1 MAKSHYK
8 ARLAGNF
15 IQLVDLVTILIIM
28 VCLQEY
34 LSSGQPPDLKGLIQI
49 TFSFWYFVTLI
60 GLVFLWRY
68 IFMIMDMY
76 EFRRAEGW
84 GKRIG
89 RVFLACS
96 VGVIV
101 LIGTSFLLGV
111 KGVRGES
118 AFLLWAW
125 AVGTFV
131 IIRSAVFIILKVI
144 RSRGRNLLNIVII
157 GLNERSRSMSRRLK
171 DSRQGFNILGF
182 FDDLASIRVNDN
194 HDGLPFL
201 GTLST
206 FGNYVSREAIDQV
219 IIALPIRSYYDDI
232 SKIIR
237 DCALQGIETWMLA
250 DLFEVSSKM
259 ELSTDRVDATHFVK
273 YQARPL
279 SEIAQDVK
287 RLLDITLSIV
297 AIIVLTPVALIL
309 SVLILLGDGPPVF
322 FVQERIGLN
331 KRRFRMFKFRT
342 MIRGAEKI
350 QASLEDLNEADG
362 AVFKVINDPRLTR
375 VGGLLRKTSL
385 DEIPQFVNVLLGS
398 MSLVGPRPL
407 PVRDFERFYDS
418 SHRLRFSVKPG
429 ITGLWQV
436 SGRSDVDFEEWMK
449 LDTFYIDNWSL
460 LLDILILLRTIK
472 AVFVSRGAY

>member
-8 ARLAGNF
+8 ARLARSF
-15 IQLVDLVTILIIM
+15 IQLVDMVTILIIV
-28 VCLQEY
+28 VCLKEY
-34 LSSGQPPDLKGLIQI
+34 FNSGQALDLKVLIQI

-60 GLVFLWRY
+60 CLVFIWRY
-68 IFMIMDMY
+68 VFVIMGMY

-101 LIGTSFLLGV
+101 LIGISFLLGV
-111 KGVRGES
+111 KGIRGES
-118 AFLLWAW
+118 ALLLWAW
-125 AVGTFV
+125 TVGTIM
-131 IIRSAVFIILKVI
+131 IIRSAAFIILQVI
-144 RSRGRNLLNIVII
+144 RSRGRNLLNVVIV
-157 GLNERSRSMSRRLK
+157 GLNERSRSMCQRLK
-171 DSRQGFNILGF
+171 ESGQGFNLMGF
-182 FDDLASIRVNDN
+182 FDDLAPIQMSDN

-201 GTLST
+201 GTMSS
-206 FGNYVSREAIDQV
+206 FGNYVSKEAVDQV

-250 DLFEVSSKM
+250 DLFEVSSKT
-259 ELSTDRVDATHFVK
+259 ELGTDRVGTTHFVK
-273 YQARPL
+273 YQTRSL
-279 SEIAQDVK
+279 SEIIQDAK
-287 RLLDITLSIV
+287 RLLDIILSSL
-297 AIIVLTPVALIL
+297 AIIALSPVALIL
-309 SVLILLGDGPPVF
+309 SILILLDSGPPVF

-331 KRRFRMFKFRT
+331 KRRFKMLKFRT
-342 MIRGAEKI
+342 MVREAEEI

-362 AVFKVINDPRLTR
+362 AVFKLINDPRITR
-375 VGGLLRKTSL
+375 VGRLLRKTSL

-407 PVRDFERFYDS
+407 PGRDFERFYDS

-449 LDTFYIDNWSL
+449 LDTFYVHNWSL

-472 AVFVSRGAY
+472 AVLVSKGAY